1 MEIKIVSEGG
11 HKLDFQTEG
20 AAGMD
25 IRAFVQ
31 EKIALLPGERKV
43 IPTGLYVQLPQ
54 GTELQIRSRSGLAMR
69 GIIVYNAPATIDCD
83 YRGEIGVLLYNGS
96 NEDFV
101 INNGDRIAQGVL
113 ARYMKVERVYVDT
126 LDETDRG
133 KGGWGSTKIS

>member
-1 MEIKIVSEGG
+1 MEIKIVSKGG

-25 IRAFVQ
+25 IQAFV
-31 EKIALLPGERKV
+31 EEDVVLHPGERKI

-96 NEDFV
+96 NIDFV
-101 INNGDRIAQGVL
+101 IKNGNRIAQGVL
-113 ARYMKVERVYVDT
+113 ARYMKVERVYVDS

-133 KGGWGSTKIS
+133 NLGWGSTKI